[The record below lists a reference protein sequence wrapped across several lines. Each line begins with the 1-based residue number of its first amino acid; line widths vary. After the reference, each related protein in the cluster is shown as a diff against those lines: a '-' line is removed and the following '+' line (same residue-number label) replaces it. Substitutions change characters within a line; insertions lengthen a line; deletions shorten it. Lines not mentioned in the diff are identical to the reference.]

1 MRRSVSISTKVV
13 LGLIILGLIRN
24 IVYSP
29 SSYLIPLL
37 VFAAIFL
44 LYKFPPNGLIRRGS
58 SKTSYTYQNKTKEKK
73 KPSPFRVI
81 QGNKDSSDDDDT
93 PKYH

>member
-1 MRRSVSISTKVV
+1 MRRRLSISTKVV
-13 LGLIILGLIRN
+13 LGLIVIGLIRN
-24 IVYSP
+24 IVHSP

-37 VFAAIFL
+37 VFAIIFL

-81 QGNKDSSDDDDT
+81 QGNKDSSDDDT

>member
-1 MRRSVSISTKVV
+1 MRRSLPISTKVV
-13 LGLIILGLIRN
+13 LGLIIIGLIRN
-24 IVYSP
+24 IVSSP

-37 VFAAIFL
+37 VFAVIFL

-81 QGNKDSSDDDDT
+81 QGNKDSSDDDT

>member
-1 MRRSVSISTKVV
+1 MKRRFPISTKIV
-13 LGLIILGLIRN
+13 LGLIVLGLVHN

-29 SSYLIPLL
+29 SNYLIPLL

-58 SKTSYTYQNKTKEKK
+58 SKTSYTYNNKTKEKK

-81 QGNKDSSDDDDT
+81 QGNKDASDDDT

>member
-1 MRRSVSISTKVV
+1 MKRTLPISTKIV
-13 LGLIILGLIRN
+13 LGLIVIGLIRN

-58 SKTSYTYQNKTKEKK
+58 SKTAYTYQNKTKEKK

-81 QGNKDSSDDDDT
+81 QGNKDNSDDDT

>member
-1 MRRSVSISTKVV
+1 MRRSLSISTKIV
-13 LGLIILGLIRN
+13 LGLIVLGLIRN

-58 SKTSYTYQNKTKEKK
+58 SKTSYSYHNKTKEKK

-81 QGNKDSSDDDDT
+81 QGNKDSSDDDT